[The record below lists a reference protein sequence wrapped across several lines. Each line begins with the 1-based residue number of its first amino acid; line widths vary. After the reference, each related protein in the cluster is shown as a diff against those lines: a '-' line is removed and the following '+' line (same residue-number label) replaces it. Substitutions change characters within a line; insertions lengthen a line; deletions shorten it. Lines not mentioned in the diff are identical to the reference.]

1 MGHGVIFSFK
11 SPPPYRI
18 YLTVDG
24 AARKLTIVAPRNLM
38 LPVRTGAP
46 GEDWRV
52 FLKENA
58 RNFRKALLA
67 YRDGAR
73 IHAGTRPTASQFGI
87 AEAQIRFFCEAGFDP
102 KDALLHE

>member
-1 MGHGVIFSFK
+1 
-11 SPPPYRI
+11 
-18 YLTVDG
+18 
-24 AARKLTIVAPRNLM
+24 M

-58 RNFRKALLA
+58 RSFRKALLA

-73 IHAGTRPTASQFGI
+73 PTASQFGI
-87 AEAQIRFFCEAGFDP
+87 AEAQNPI
-102 KDALLHE
+102 LL